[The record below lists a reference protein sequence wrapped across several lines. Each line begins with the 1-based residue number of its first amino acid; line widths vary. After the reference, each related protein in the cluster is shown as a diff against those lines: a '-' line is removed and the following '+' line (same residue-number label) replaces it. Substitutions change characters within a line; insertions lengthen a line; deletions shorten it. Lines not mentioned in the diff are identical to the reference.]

1 MKKFRIIHLI
11 LGLFSLSFLASCVG
25 NDEESNAPQD
35 EIVGSWRGQ
44 SILFTVDGLSLRD
57 YVKKLYADLGIPI
70 TDEELDAFTEE
81 TEFDDEALASV
92 LEFKSD
98 GTLLITNNEDGT
110 VESGTWVISG
120 NTLTI
125 DDGDDAGIFTIE
137 RLTGSELHLLAQLD
151 EDVGLGLEGSEDAVI
166 RWLFTFTR

>member
-1 MKKFRIIHLI
+1 MKQLRLNYLI
-11 LGLFSLSFLASCVG
+11 LGLLSLGLLASCG
-25 NDEESNAPQD
+25 GDDEEATDLQGD
-35 EIVGSWRGQ
+35 IVGTWRGQ
-44 SILFTVDGLSLRD
+44 SMSFTVDGLSLRD

-70 TDEELDAFTEE
+70 TDEELEAFTEE
-81 TEFDDEALASV
+81 TESDAEELASV

-98 GTLLITNNEDGT
+98 GTLLITDNEDGT

-151 EDVGLGLEGSEDAVI
+151 EDADLGLEGSEDAVI